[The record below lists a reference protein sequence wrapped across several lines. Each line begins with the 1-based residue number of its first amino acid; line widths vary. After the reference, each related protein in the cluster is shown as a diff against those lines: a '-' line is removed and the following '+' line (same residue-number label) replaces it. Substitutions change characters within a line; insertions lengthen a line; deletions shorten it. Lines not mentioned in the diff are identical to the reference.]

1 MAMRIRWYGAKHIIQ
16 YGRSS
21 VTLDA
26 TERRDWAIIRPVSPR
41 RLPGS
46 SVLAHTT
53 KVVAVKTAP
62 PKLAAKRHKTD
73 PLFMS
78 SMPQAS

>member
-26 TERRDWAIIRPVSPR
+26 TERPTERRDWAIIRPVSPR
-41 RLPGS
+41 RTPWS
-46 SVLAHTT
+46 SISV
-53 KVVAVKTAP
+53 
-62 PKLAAKRHKTD
+62 
-73 PLFMS
+73 
-78 SMPQAS
+78 

>member
-1 MAMRIRWYGAKHIIQ
+1 MKEKNAHYSLAISMAMRIRWYGAKHIIQ

-41 RLPGS
+41 RTPWS
-46 SVLAHTT
+46 SISV
-53 KVVAVKTAP
+53 
-62 PKLAAKRHKTD
+62 
-73 PLFMS
+73 
-78 SMPQAS
+78 